1 VPIDAA
7 GRPGTPRPLFEAVG
21 WTGYDVSHDGQRF
34 IAVVPLASE
43 RDQPLTVIV
52 GWPQAVGR

>member
-1 VPIDAA
+1 
-7 GRPGTPRPLFEAVG
+7 
-21 WTGYDVSHDGQRF
+21 VSHDGQRF